1 MIFFLYRFK
10 NLHNHVFLHHSQ
22 TCKIKVSPLTK
33 KCPTYFSCEVCH
45 KVIRDLN
52 IFRNHQESQHGL
64 TLENFNEKIDKLFF
78 EDNPHDIRKQSNDVP
93 YCRKCG
99 KIVENRY
106 AMRFEKLLK
115 ALLKHL
121 ISNVKFLK

>member
-1 MIFFLYRFK
+1 M
-10 NLHNHVFLHHSQ
+10 FLHHSQ

-45 KVIRDLN
+45 KVVRDLN

-64 TLENFNEKIDKLFF
+64 TLENFNEKIDKIFF
-78 EDNPHDIRKQSNDVP
+78 EENPHDVRKQNNDVP

-99 KIVENRY
+99 KIVKNRY
-106 AMRFEKLLK
+106 AMCTLK
-115 ALLKHL
+115 NSTKFCLKIL
-121 ISNVKFLK
+121 FQCSITPEVS